1 MNDASLKAA
10 CEQSA
15 ATLSRFVGAPVRAVF
30 EGARRVEPN
39 LVVAVLGGAEP
50 EIMGVLV
57 EMTGALRGE
66 LFFGFPPASAD
77 VLARALTGE
86 SVATELGESAVKET
100 TNILA
105 SAWIS
110 ALSRLEALELHPTA
124 PIHARDMTGAIV
136 DEVVTRY
143 ADEDDAVSI
152 IETSFSFKEDTVP
165 AMILVFVK
173 GDRS

>member
-1 MNDASLKAA
+1 MNESSLKAA
-10 CEQSA
+10 CEHA
-15 ATLSRFVGAPVRAVF
+15 AEVLTRFVGAPVAAVF

-39 LVVAVLGGAEP
+39 MVVAVLGGAEP

-57 EMTGALRGE
+57 EMTGSLRGE

-77 VLARALTGE
+77 LLARALTGE
-86 SVATELGESAVKET
+86 GVETEIGESAVKET

-105 SAWIS
+105 SSWLS
-110 ALSRLEALELHPTA
+110 ALGRIESLELHPTA
-124 PIHARDMTGAIV
+124 PVHARDMTGAIV

-143 ADEDDAVSI
+143 VDEDDAVSI
-152 IETSFSFKEDTVP
+152 VETRFSFKTEMVS